1 VGSTLTLA
9 YDTPTT
15 ILTAANTVSLAAFD
29 ALANQRVMFEIT
41 NNTSSCAFDLYIYDT
56 ANDRWIFNATG
67 AGQLNPIHLF
77 TSGGGTQ
84 FIDTRV
90 LSYAGTYQIA
100 LAACNTMTSN
110 VTLNAHKVS
119 PDFAMSI
126 SPNGSPVIIGPFAIG
141 QNAESTFDGTQGQ
154 RVSLKVES
162 SDITGCN
169 ANVTLL
175 QPGAETPS
183 SYLFSGC
190 IGFTEPVSLP
200 STATY
205 TLFSNPVSSTTGSL
219 TETLYNVDPDLSG
232 SITVNGAPVTVTTT
246 APGQNAQY
254 TFTGGVGQQI
264 TVHATGNS
272 MTGGTGFNW
281 GYVTIKLVD
290 PNGVTL
296 TSTWTR
302 DANFNLQ
309 TQTLSVQGQYT
320 IVVDPYD
327 ANVGTV
333 TISVTNP

>member
-1 VGSTLTLA
+1 VTLA

-15 ILTAANTVSLAAFD
+15 ILTAPNTVSLAAFD
-29 ALANQRVMFEIT
+29 AVANQRVMFELA
-41 NNTSSCAFDLYIYDT
+41 NNTGSCAFDLYIYDT
-56 ANDRWIFNATG
+56 ANDRWIVNATG
-67 AGQLNPIHLF
+67 TGQSNPIHIS

-90 LSYAGTYQIA
+90 LPYTGTYQVVVD
-100 LAACNTMTSN
+100 ACDTMTSN
-110 VTLNAHKVS
+110 VTLNVHNV
-119 PDFAMSI
+119 PQDVVNSI
-126 SPNGSPVIIGPFAIG
+126 SPNASPVVVGPLVLG
-141 QNAESTFDGTQGQ
+141 QNAESTFTGAQGQ
-154 RVSLKVES
+154 RVSLKVDS

-169 ANVTLL
+169 ANLTLL

-190 IGFTEPVSLP
+190 IGFIEPVSLP
-200 STATY
+200 RTGTY
-205 TLFSNPVSSTTGSL
+205 TLFSNPVGATTGSL

-232 SITVNGAPVTVTTT
+232 SIAVNGQAVTVTTT

-254 TFTGGVGQQI
+254 TFTGAVGQQI
-264 TVHATGNS
+264 TVHATANS

-281 GYVTIKLVD
+281 GYVTVKLVD

-296 TSTWTR
+296 TSVWSR
-302 DANFNLQ
+302 DASFNLQ
-309 TQTLSVQGQYT
+309 TQTLSVQGLYT
-320 IVVDPYD
+320 VVIDPYD